1 LGCGPKK
8 LKKVSP
14 AEIGAGRE
22 AQTAQDASSDAEQE
36 NEGKHAG
43 MACVAGAGVLR
54 LPAALA
60 AYV

>member
-8 LKKVSP
+8 LKKVSL
-14 AEIGAGRE
+14 AEIGAGAEVR
-22 AQTAQDASSDAEQE
+22 TAWDVSSDVGRE

-43 MACVAGAGVLR
+43 LARGVAVDALR
-54 LPAALA
+54 RAAALA